1 MLRHITQKTP
11 EIQYKKKKKI
21 KKFIDTMQD
30 YNKADMMMCWQSLG
44 TEGFKSH
51 SSTGECSGCVLS
63 HNKNEALLFDRNY
76 LQKKEEGN
84 KLSSNGTIT

>member
-1 MLRHITQKTP
+1 
-11 EIQYKKKKKI
+11 
-21 KKFIDTMQD
+21 MQD
-30 YNKADMMMCWQSLG
+30 YNKADMVMCWQSLG

-76 LQKKEEGN
+76 LQKRGREQAQFEWNYYIMTVSVGRE
-84 KLSSNGTIT
+84 